1 MKRQSAFIFGILIV
15 ASCKAKTELNE
26 VTNLNAFEKIA
37 IQIKKSF
44 HKYSLK
50 DNGKNKIF
58 LKILPTK
65 LRSKVALSFQ
75 CCRHRSIELKKRVD
89 NR

>member
-1 MKRQSAFIFGILIV
+1 MHIWRQKSIKMKRQSAFIIGILIV

-44 HKYSLK
+44 HKYSLN

-58 LKILPTK
+58 L
-65 LRSKVALSFQ
+65 
-75 CCRHRSIELKKRVD
+75 
-89 NR
+89 